1 MKNAVSTT
9 TESTETQVHPLHKSH
24 MLISSKHVDY
34 ENITAFEAVAMSAV
48 LVLSVLIGVL
58 QTSVLA

>member
-1 MKNAVSTT
+1 
-9 TESTETQVHPLHKSH
+9 

>member
-1 MKNAVSTT
+1 MNTT
-9 TESTETQVHPLHKSH
+9 ASITNESAETQVHPLMKSH
-24 MLISSKHVDY
+24 MLISTKHVDY
-34 ENITAFEAVAMSAV
+34 ENITAFEAVSMSLV